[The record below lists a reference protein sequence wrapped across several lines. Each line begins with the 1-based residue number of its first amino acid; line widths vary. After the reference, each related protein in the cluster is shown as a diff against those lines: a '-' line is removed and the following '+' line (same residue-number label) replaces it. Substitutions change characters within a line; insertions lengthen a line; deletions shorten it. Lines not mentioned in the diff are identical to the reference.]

1 MRLLERTLK
10 VVEIAPRMVVEDA
23 LGGGV
28 EGFSPDRVSVRA
40 SVIPLGGTLEEF
52 ASGVRTAKSMC
63 LLMPLDAP
71 VAVGDGVVSDGEM
84 WRCVEVQ
91 KWSAHKAAKV
101 VRG

>member
-10 VVEIAPRMVVEDA
+10 VVEIAPRAVVEDV

-28 EGFSPDRVSVRA
+28 EGFSPERVAVRA
-40 SVIPLGGTLEEF
+40 SVIPLGGSLEEF
-52 ASGVRTAKSMC
+52 ASGVRAVKNMC
-63 LLMPLDAP
+63 LLMPADAP
-71 VAVGDGVVSDGEM
+71 VAVGDGILADGEM

-91 KWSAHKAAKV
+91 KWTAHKAAKV